1 MIAIYLHVVRTMG
14 ACCSS
19 PNTIDKKDRALPN
32 LKTSEE
38 RDSEEQISIEVLV
51 AKKTTVHTLG
61 TCDEVINIIR
71 GPVTA
76 STPTRINDWLD
87 DFVSVS
93 STSDVMCDTPTT
105 SQ

>member
-1 MIAIYLHVVRTMG
+1 MIAIYLYVVKTMG

-19 PNTIDKKDRALPN
+19 PNTIDKKDCAVPSQRN
-32 LKTSEE
+32 DET
-38 RDSEEQISIEVLV
+38 RDSEGQISIETL
-51 AKKTTVHTLG
+51 ATKRTTVHTLG
-61 TCDEVINIIR
+61 TCDEVINIIH

-93 STSDVMCDTPTT
+93 STSDVMCDTPIT

>member
-1 MIAIYLHVVRTMG
+1 MFAIYLRVVKTMG

-19 PNTIDKKDRALPN
+19 PNTIDKKDCAVPN
-32 LKTSEE
+32 QKSAEE
-38 RDSEEQISIEVLV
+38 RDSGEQISIEVLT

-76 STPTRINDWLD
+76 STPTRVNDWLD

-93 STSDVMCDTPTT
+93 SASDVMCDTPVT

>member
-1 MIAIYLHVVRTMG
+1 MG

-19 PNTIDKKDRALPN
+19 TNTFDKK
-32 LKTSEE
+32 E
-38 RDSEEQISIEVLV
+38 RVVSDKKNNEKPDSGEQISIDALTV
-51 AKKTTVHTLG
+51 KKTTVHTLG
-61 TCDEVINIIR
+61 TCDEVINIIH

-76 STPTRINDWLD
+76 STPTRINEWLD

-93 STSDVMCDTPTT
+93 STSDVMCDTPIT

>member
-1 MIAIYLHVVRTMG
+1 MFAIYLHVVKTMG

-19 PNTIDKKDRALPN
+19 PNTIDKKDCALPN
-32 LKTSEE
+32 QKTAEE
-38 RDSEEQISIEVLV
+38 RDSGEQISIEVLT

-61 TCDEVINIIR
+61 TCDEVINIIH

-76 STPTRINDWLD
+76 STPTRVNDWLD

-93 STSDVMCDTPTT
+93 SASDVMCDTPIT